1 MTTIT
6 IPQLPTIPNANIS
19 ASSILP
25 IVDTT
30 GVPQTDK
37 VTVGNLANFVLTQAG
52 NLLENALLSTYAE
65 SVTNAAQPN
74 ITSVGTLTG
83 VTSTGTVNFT
93 SASNVSL
100 GPVGNVKITGG
111 ISGQI
116 LRTDGAGNLSWVS
129 GGGVTGT
136 ITFANANIST
146 SSLNTNINL
155 IGNGT
160 GEINLSSNSR
170 VWNFGNDGNLLTP
183 GNLIG
188 PANANFNIF
197 SNAGGHNFTFGD
209 DGTFYAPDNVVL
221 GGTSIAIG
229 PGADILVEEL
239 TNAVLVASS
248 DLDAYIQAVIN
259 NVSDNGSADWV
270 ALGHL
275 GNNEYGWADM
285 GFNSSGFGDANYT
298 ITGQGDGYVIVQT
311 YASGQAP
318 GGRGGNLVL
327 ATGDQGTVKDIIF
340 ATGGFLTSNEF
351 ARISHSNNALE
362 FYDGGNISGANIV
375 EANTFSGTV
384 VAFSSLPAATTAG
397 LRAFINNAN
406 LVAAGNFGAQVSGS
420 GSNTVPVYSDGT
432 NWRIG

>member
-52 NLLENALLSTYAE
+52 NLLENAFLSTYAE

-74 ITSVGTLTG
+74 ITSVGTL
-83 VTSTGTVNFT
+83 SVNT
-93 SASNVSL
+93 L
-100 GPVGNVKITGG
+100 K
-111 ISGQI
+111 ISGGVSGQF
-116 LRTDGAGNLSWVS
+116 LRTDGAGNLSWVTGS
-129 GGGVTGT
+129 GGGATGN
-136 ITFANANIST
+136 IIFNNSNIST
-146 SSLNTNINL
+146 NSINTDINL

-160 GEINLSSNSR
+160 GEINISSNSH
-170 VWNFGNDGNLLTP
+170 VWNFGNDANLLTP

-188 PANANFNIF
+188 PANANFTIY
-197 SNAGGHNFTFGD
+197 SNAGVHSFTFGD

-229 PGADILVEEL
+229 PGADALVGEL

-275 GNNEYGWADM
+275 GNNDYGWADM

-298 ITGQGDGYVIVQT
+298 ITGQGDGYLIVQT

-362 FYDGGNISGANIV
+362 FYDGGNIFGANVV

-384 VAFSSLPAATTAG
+384 VAFSSLPAATTTG
-397 LRAFINNAN
+397 LRAFINDAN
-406 LVAAGNFGAQVSGS
+406 LVAVGNFGAQVSGG
-420 GSNTVPVYSDGT
+420 GSNTVPVWSNGT

>member
-52 NLLENALLSTYAE
+52 NLLENAFLSTYAE
-65 SVTNAAQPN
+65 SVTNAAQSN
-74 ITSVGTLTG
+74 ITSVGTLTSLTISG
-83 VTSTGTVNFT
+83 VTT
-93 SASNVSL
+93 L
-100 GPVGNVKITGG
+100 GAVGNVRITGG
-111 ISGQI
+111 VSGQV
-116 LRTDGAGNLSWVS
+116 LRTDGAGNLTWVS
-129 GGGVTGT
+129 GNGVTGNIIFT
-136 ITFANANIST
+136 NSNIST
-146 SSLNTNINL
+146 STLNTAVNI

-160 GEINLSSNSR
+160 GAVNLTSNSHT
-170 VWNFGNDGNLLTP
+170 WNFDNTGNLLAP
-183 GNLIG
+183 GDLVG
-188 PANANFNIF
+188 PASSNFVIY
-197 SNAGGHNFTFGD
+197 SNAGAHSFTFAD

-229 PGADILVEEL
+229 PGADTLVTEL

-275 GNNEYGWADM
+275 GNNEYGWSDM

-298 ITGQGDGYVIVQT
+298 LTGQGDGYFIVQS

-318 GGRGGNLVL
+318 GGRGGNLII
-327 ATGDQGTVKDIIF
+327 ATGSQGTVNDIVF
-340 ATGGFLTSNEF
+340 GTGGFLTTNEF
-351 ARISHSNNALE
+351 ARISNANNALE
-362 FYDGGNISGANIV
+362 FYDGGNITGANVIA
-375 EANTFSGTV
+375 ANTVKSTV
-384 VAFSSLPAATTAG
+384 VAFNSLPAATTSG
-397 LRAFINNAN
+397 LRAFINNGN
-406 LVAAGNFGAQVSGS
+406 LAASGNFGAQVTGG
-420 GSNTVPVYSDGT
+420 GSNIVPVFSDGT

>member
-19 ASSILP
+19 ASSLLP

-37 VTVGNLANFVLTQAG
+37 VTVGNFANFVLTQAG
-52 NLLENALLSTYAE
+52 NLLENAFLSTYAE

-74 ITSVGTLTG
+74 ITSVGTL
-83 VTSTGTVNFT
+83 SVNT
-93 SASNVSL
+93 L
-100 GPVGNVKITGG
+100 K
-111 ISGQI
+111 ISGGASGQL
-116 LRTDGAGNLSWVS
+116 LRTDGTGNLSWVTGT
-129 GGGVTGT
+129 GGGTGN
-136 ITFANANIST
+136 ITFTNSNIST
-146 SSLNTNINL
+146 SALNTNINL

-160 GEINLSSNSR
+160 GEINLSSNSH
-170 VWNFGNDGNLLTP
+170 VWNFGNDANLLTP

-188 PANANFNIF
+188 PANANFVIY
-197 SNAGGHNFTFGD
+197 SNGGVHNFTFGD

-229 PGADILVEEL
+229 PGADALVEEL

-275 GNNEYGWADM
+275 GNNEYGWSDM

-340 ATGGFLTSNEF
+340 ATGGFLSSNEF

-362 FYDGGNISGANIV
+362 FYDGGNIFGANIV

-397 LRAFINNAN
+397 LRAFINDAN
-406 LVAAGNFGAQVSGS
+406 LVAAGNFGSTVGNT

-432 NWRIG
+432 DWRIG